1 MKTGTVSVFLK
12 NKTFINWPLRFW
24 WFPPQTQVLQCV
36 VKVFVNL
43 FCFFSR
49 LKVWEIFSD
58 LLYKLIQNLNC
69 HLQNIKQ
76 KSSTPAVYKC
86 TDIRFDRLVFK
97 LFLFGQSFKMLKR
110 LYADKLLGTAFSGS
124 AQDPSNFTVLWKHPH
139 PSKGEKLVI
148 SRQLCNYSNFPVYSI
163 QI

>member
-1 MKTGTVSVFLK
+1 MRTGTVSVFLK

-36 VKVFVNL
+36 VKMFVNL

-69 HLQNIKQ
+69 HLHNIKQ
-76 KSSTPAVYKC
+76 KLSTPSVYKYM
-86 TDIRFDRLVFK
+86 DISFDRLVFK
-97 LFLFGQSFKMLKR
+97 LSVFGQPSQMLLR
-110 LYADKLLGTAFSGS
+110 LYVDKLLGPAFSGS
-124 AQDPSNFTVLWKHPH
+124 SQHPF
-139 PSKGEKLVI
+139 K
-148 SRQLCNYSNFPVYSI
+148 F
-163 QI
+163 

>member
-12 NKTFINWPLRFW
+12 NKTFIDWPLRFW

-76 KSSTPAVYKC
+76 KSQHPLYKY
-86 TDIRFDRLVFK
+86 TDISLNRLVSK
-97 LFLFGQSFKMLKR
+97 LSVLGKSFKMLRR
-110 LYADKLLGTAFSGS
+110 LYADKLLGTLFSDS
-124 AQDPSNFTVLWKHPH
+124 AQTPSNFRVLCKFLH

-148 SRQLCNYSNFPVYSI
+148 SLTAL
-163 QI
+163 